1 MTVKTKS
8 TQTENSSVV
17 EPSEDESLESDSNS
31 DSDSYSGYSLLRLYR
46 LFVPFNQ
53 DDYNY
58 GRYIQSSATAK
69 TYAAEPQK
77 VAESKAAE
85 STQSQQENQGYRP
98 KSM

>member
-53 DDYNY
+53 DDHNY

-77 VAESKAAE
+77 VAES
-85 STQSQQENQGYRP
+85 TQSQQENQGYRP